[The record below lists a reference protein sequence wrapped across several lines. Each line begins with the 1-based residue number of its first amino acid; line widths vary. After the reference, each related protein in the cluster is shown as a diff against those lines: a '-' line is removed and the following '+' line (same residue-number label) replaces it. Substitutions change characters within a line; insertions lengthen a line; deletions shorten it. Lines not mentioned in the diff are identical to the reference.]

1 MYSDKIKLDK
11 FYTKSSIAKDC
22 INLVEDLDKYDLIIE
37 PSVGGGA
44 FFNNLKDY
52 NILGIDLDPTIK
64 NDRIIK
70 HDWLTYNIDFLIPK
84 VLVIGNPPFGK
95 RNKLSIDFIK
105 HATLFNNVYSIAFIL
120 PDVYNKH
127 TLQKNIPKEFRLKTI
142 FKLPNN
148 SFEVDGEEYH
158 VPCSFF
164 VFEKSDGVCLKF
176 NPSKYTDT
184 DDWIYG
190 TKDDADFY
198 IMGASPKTVKE
209 LKDVTLNNRGYYIKL
224 KENKDKNRIIE
235 KFKNI
240 KWDGYSSANGGVSW
254 MTKPEIVKNY
264 IEN

>member
-11 FYTKSSIAKDC
+11 FYTKKNVAKSC
-22 INLVEDLDKYDLIIE
+22 IDLIDNLNDYDLIIE
-37 PSVGGGA
+37 PSVGGGS
-44 FFNNLKDY
+44 FFNNLKEY
-52 NILGIDLDPTIK
+52 NVLGIDLDPTIK
-64 NDRIIK
+64 HEDIIT

-95 RNKLSIDFIK
+95 RNKLSVDFIK
-105 HATLFNNVYSIAFIL
+105 HAALFNNVYSIAFVL

-142 FKLPNN
+142 FKLPYN

-164 VFEKSDGVCLKF
+164 VFEKSSGTCLRF
-176 NPSKYTDT
+176 NPDNYKETV
-184 DDWIYG
+184 DWTYG
-190 TKDDADFY
+190 TKEDADFY

-209 LKDVTLNNRGYYIKL
+209 LKDVEPNNRGYYIKL
-224 KENKDKNRIIE
+224 KENKDKDKIIE
-235 KFKNI
+235 KFKNL
-240 KWDGYSSANGGVSW
+240 KWGGHSSANGGVAW

-264 IEN
+264 MEK